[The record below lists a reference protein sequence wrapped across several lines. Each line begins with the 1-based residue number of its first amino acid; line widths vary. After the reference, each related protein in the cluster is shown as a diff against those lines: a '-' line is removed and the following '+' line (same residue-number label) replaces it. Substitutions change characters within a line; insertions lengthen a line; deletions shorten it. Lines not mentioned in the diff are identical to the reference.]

1 MSDTQPNPA
10 AGPPMTSASPPP
22 SSTPTSST
30 PMSSTP
36 MPPTKA
42 TPPAPPPTASGAQKP
57 ASAPPTHAEA
67 MRAPDPKL
75 DYDRVVETVVALR
88 DRIQER
94 FPGSGLG
101 RVAEE
106 LLRISRITR
115 ERVEWVDRPHL
126 ALRAG
131 AGLLTLLVVVVMV
144 ALIATVDPTAKDVT
158 LSEFLQALEAGV
170 NDVILVGAAI
180 FFLVTM
186 EGRIKRRRALGFLRE
201 LRAVAHIV
209 DMHQLTKDPG
219 TLMQEARDTPS
230 SPRRTMTRYDL
241 SRYLDYCSEMLALN
255 SKLAALYAQH
265 LDDAVVLGA
274 VQELEELTTGMS
286 AKIWQKMVIL
296 NQPGERAAP

>member
-10 AGPPMTSASPPP
+10 AHPPAASASPPA
-22 SSTPTSST
+22 PT
-30 PMSSTP
+30 
-36 MPPTKA
+36 A
-42 TPPAPPPTASGAQKP
+42 TPGAPKPAP
-57 ASAPPTHAEA
+57 APPTHAEA

-75 DYDRVVETVVALR
+75 SYDRIVETVVALR

-126 ALRAG
+126 PLRAG
-131 AGLLTLLVVVVMV
+131 AGLLAVLVVVVVV
-144 ALIATVDPTAKDVT
+144 ALIATVDLTAKDVT
-158 LSEFLQALEAGV
+158 LPEFLQALEAGV
-170 NDVILVGAAI
+170 NDVILIGAAI

-209 DMHQLTKDPG
+209 DMHQLTKDPD
-219 TLMQEARDTPS
+219 TMVQEAHDTPS

-296 NQPGERAAP
+296 NQAGERARP